1 MKKSSKSA
9 PAPLD
14 KHRFEAGLQC
24 HKRLW
29 LDAHDPVEEVDSEA
43 RKIMSRAGDELRDLA
58 RTAFPK
64 GVAVTGKNAE
74 AAAAET
80 ARLLEQGEPVLFDA
94 TFVADGVVA
103 VCDVLVVHK
112 DKKADLFE
120 IKAGTKVKHRY
131 VNDLA
136 LQATVIE
143 QCGLELQRAFLL
155 HINMAYVHK
164 AGEPFPPMQLIRS
177 ADVTA
182 KVQKQRQPVQNRLK
196 QFRQVLDQADAPA
209 LPMGTYCTTPFPC
222 PHFARCRAES
232 AGHPLCDLPELSR
245 QQELAMHKDGIE
257 DALALA
263 DDRPDLNFRQRRTLA
278 CLRSQKQIVETFV
291 KDELKGCT
299 KPWHFVAFATYTEPL
314 PRFDR
319 QKPWQMTP
327 YAWAAVTVHE
337 DGRVEQAAHVHLDR
351 DDPRPSFAPTLARH
365 LEVGGTVLCWNDE
378 PVRELRALLDG
389 LPDEKAHVRSLLGQP
404 HLDMMKLFESGV
416 FDPQLRDYR
425 DLRLAVAALLG
436 DRSGDDVAMLGDDE
450 RLQAL
455 DKARQPRVR
464 ATTRDKLAAE
474 FEAGLRWQAERLRQ
488 LFEHFAG
495 ITVAPPAPKPKPQ
508 KPRAAKPLPKLPE

>member
-1 MKKSSKSA
+1 MKKQSKSA

-29 LDAHDPVEEVDSEA
+29 LDAHDPAPEVENEA
-43 RKIMSRAGDELRDLA
+43 RKIMSRTGDELRDLA

-80 ARLLEQGEPVLFDA
+80 TRLLEQGEPVLFDA

-112 DKKADLFE
+112 DQKADLFE

-131 VNDLA
+131 VSDLA
-136 LQATVIE
+136 LQATVLE
-143 QCGLELQRAFLL
+143 KCGLELQRAFLL
-155 HINMAYVHK
+155 HINAAYVHK

-182 KVQKQRQPVQNRLK
+182 KVQKLRGAVQSRLR
-196 QFRQVLDQADAPA
+196 QFRQVLDEGSAPA
-209 LPMGTYCTTPFPC
+209 LPMGTYCRTPFPC

-232 AGHPLCDLPELSR
+232 PGHPLCELPELSR
-245 QQELAMHKDGIE
+245 QQELALHKDGIE
-257 DALALA
+257 DVLAIA
-263 DDRPDLNFRQRRTLA
+263 DDRADLTFRQRRTLA
-278 CLRSQKQIVETFV
+278 CLRSQKRIVEPFV
-291 KDELKGCT
+291 KEELSGSG
-299 KPWHFVAFATYTEPL
+299 KPWHFVAIAAYTDPL
-314 PRFDR
+314 PRFDK
-319 QKPWQMTP
+319 QKPWQTTP

-351 DDPRPSFAPTLARH
+351 DDPRPSFARTLARH
-365 LEVGGTVLCWNDE
+365 LEVGGTLLCWDDE
-378 PVRELRALLDG
+378 AVREVRTLLDG
-389 LPDEKAHVRSLLGQP
+389 LPDEKAHVRALLGQA

-416 FDPQLRDYR
+416 FDPQLTDYR
-425 DLRLAVAALLG
+425 DLRRAAAALLG
-436 DRSGDDVAMLGDDE
+436 DQSGADVPMLDDDE
-450 RLQAL
+450 RLPAL

-488 LFEHFAG
+488 LFEAFAG
-495 ITVAPPAPKPKPQ
+495 ITAPAPAPKPKAQ